1 MRNYV
6 FPRSTSDFAVG
17 SRHGRGYVTM
27 NHKLCPL
34 VPAVLYVHAGQER
47 EFCVNPAGSLL
58 GLGAVGSLPRRN
70 ATDVRRGVSQFIV
83 VKNVTT
89 AALLT
94 QAITC
99 SIGASINQ

>member
-1 MRNYV
+1 MQWGIT
-6 FPRSTSDFAVG
+6 FSLEAPATLPSAQDTAG
-17 SRHGRGYVTM
+17 VTM

-34 VPAVLYVHAGQER
+34 VPTVLYVHAGQEG
-47 EFCVNPAGSLL
+47 EFCVNPVGSLL

-83 VKNVTT
+83 VKNATT
-89 AALLT
+89 AVLLT